1 MLKIYKII
9 EDLKTK
15 YNSNIVFD
23 TRLIK
28 KNDIFIGLKTKNNDG
43 SFYYKDAIKKKAALV
58 VVSIYNT
65 HPKLLYVKDTHL
77 FIKKFC
83 KYTLASYKGKI
94 IAVTGSV
101 GKTTFKENIF
111 HILKNNNISAY
122 RSYKNFNNI
131 QGLQFSIMNMNLKSK
146 YSVFELGINNPKEMH
161 KLVNSLQPHHCLV
174 TGIENSHI
182 GNFKNFKHLVD
193 NKLKIFK
200 SKRLISGLVNYNYEP
215 NYINNKLNFKVDL
228 INSDNL
234 EKNIILNKKKYT
246 VNFIYNKKKYSIE
259 SSRGEFYINIAIIS
273 FLFIKK
279 FIKTIKFKNFF
290 YDESIIESRGKEVM
304 TYIERK
310 KIIFYD
316 HSYNASPYSLN
327 KQILIFN
334 ERNIRQKAYILGS
347 MKELGVQSDFFHMQ
361 IIELAAKL
369 NLKKII
375 FIGEEF
381 HKFKKKFDNFIFYK
395 NYAQAI
401 NYLNKEINNIKNIFV
416 MGSRSN
422 KLDKIIKQYVR

>member
-1 MLKIYKII
+1 MLKTYKII
-9 EDLKTK
+9 EDLKSK
-15 YNSNIVFD
+15 YKSDIVFD

-43 SFYYKDAIKKKAALV
+43 SLYYNEAIKKKAALV
-58 VVSIYNT
+58 IVNIYNT

-77 FIKKFC
+77 FIKNFC
-83 KYTLASYKGKI
+83 KFILDSYKGKI

-111 HILKNNNISAY
+111 HILKNNNISTY

-146 YSVFELGINNPKEMH
+146 YSVFELGINNPREML
-161 KLVNSLQPHHCLV
+161 KLVNTLQPHYCLV

-182 GNFKNFKHLVD
+182 GNFRNFRHLVD

-215 NYINNKLNFKVDL
+215 NYISNKLNLKEDL
-228 INSDNL
+228 INSESL
-234 EKNIILNKKKYT
+234 KKFIISNKKIYK
-246 VNFIYNKKKYSIE
+246 VNFIYNNRKYSIE
-259 SSRGEFYINIAIIS
+259 SSRGEYYINIAIIS

-279 FIKTIKFKNFF
+279 FIKTLKLRIFF
-290 YDESIIESRGKEVM
+290 YDQSIIESRGKEVL
-304 TYIERK
+304 TYIGSK
-310 KIIFYD
+310 KIKFYD

-327 KQILIFN
+327 KQILFFSK
-334 ERNIRQKAYILGS
+334 RNIKQKAYILGS
-347 MKELGVQSDFFHMQ
+347 MKELGDQSDFFHMQ
-361 IIELAAKL
+361 IIELVTKL

-375 FIGEEF
+375 FIGDEF
-381 HKFKKKFDNFIFYK
+381 YKFKKKFDKFIFYK
-395 NYAQAI
+395 NYMPAI
-401 NYLNKEINNIKNIFV
+401 NYLNTEINSIKNIFV
-416 MGSRSN
+416 MGSRLN